1 MPVGFQNSAAC
12 ADQQVSRRPF
22 VLVDQAAKNRST
34 LDPFMT
40 EVCHGVG
47 RPWRV
52 KFAGAVRSSTVVVA
66 NIFREYCTE
75 VPLTKDQD
83 TVSQFG
89 SDRADEPF
97 GKTVRPRT
105 PRRNPDDP
113 DANVSKDRNKGCT
126 ELTSPISNK
135 KPELGEAI
143 AKIHH
148 QIADLLRR
156 PPAVGGFECFNGT
169 LS

>member
-1 MPVGFQNSAAC
+1 
-12 ADQQVSRRPF
+12 
-22 VLVDQAAKNRST
+22 
-34 LDPFMT
+34 MT

-47 RPWRV
+47 RSWRV

-66 NIFREYCTE
+66 NIFREYCTQ
-75 VPLTKDQD
+75 VPLTKDQY

-97 GKTVRPRT
+97 GKTVCPRT

-113 DANVSKDRNKGCT
+113 DADVSKDRIKGCG

-135 KPELGEAI
+135 EPELGEAI

-148 QIADLLRR
+148 QIADLLCR
-156 PPAVGGFECFNGT
+156 PLACTDPKPRCRSVTCYFVE
-169 LS
+169 